1 MFAPKSLKHSVQTPP
16 SGSVFTSGT
25 FNRTFPVESGPFLAQ
40 NEIPAYLEASYCPF
54 GSMKFIPIPEKT
66 MAPVPIVPW

>member
-1 MFAPKSLKHSVQTPP
+1 MSAPKSLKHSVQTAP

-25 FNRTFPVESGPFLAQ
+25 FRRTLATESGPFLPQ
-40 NEIPAYLEASYCPF
+40 NMIPAYFEASYCPF
-54 GSMKFIPIPEKT
+54 GSMKFMPMPENT